1 MLSGYYRKGCPDV
14 AEIWSSKKLDPA
26 GGGIDDIRRLLW
38 WRCARASARFFFA
51 CGLPAPCPAPPS
63 EICRQGCGQA
73 GRWSFFLS
81 SNRPLAV
88 HNGRGSL
95 FFCFSIIPAL
105 AIMTRGEL
113 LCSRQLRC
121 RPLSTCRGAAFVKTS
136 KKNIARRGRLAAVWC
151 CISQIGRRYIMWKYY
166 LALVAAF
173 WLFFNTFFRSPW

>member
-88 HNGRGSL
+88 HNGRGSFIFL
-95 FFCFSIIPAL
+95 L
-105 AIMTRGEL
+105 LDYTRSCHYDKGVATAQPVASL
-113 LCSRQLRC
+113 P
-121 RPLSTCRGAAFVKTS
+121 PLVNLPGSGFRANQQ
-136 KKNIARRGRLAAVWC
+136 KKHCQAREAGSSLVLYFTDWEAVLHGTDTARLV
-151 CISQIGRRYIMWKYY
+151 QY
-166 LALVAAF
+166 
-173 WLFFNTFFRSPW
+173 FRSSAADYG

>member
-121 RPLSTCRGAAFVKTS
+121 RPLSTCRGAAFVQTS
-136 KKNIARRGRLAAVWC
+136 KKKHCQAREAGSSLVLYFTDWEAVLHGTDTARLV
-151 CISQIGRRYIMWKYY
+151 QY
-166 LALVAAF
+166 
-173 WLFFNTFFRSPW
+173 FRSSAADYG